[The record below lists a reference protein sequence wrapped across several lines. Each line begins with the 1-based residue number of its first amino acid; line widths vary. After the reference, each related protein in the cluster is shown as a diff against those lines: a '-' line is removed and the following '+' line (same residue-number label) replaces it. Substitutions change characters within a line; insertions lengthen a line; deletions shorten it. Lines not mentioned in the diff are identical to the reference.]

1 MFKLVESG
9 CGCTLSARLSRPA
22 TSHALTFLD
31 NIDNVIGI
39 EAEFIR
45 VLSVIGIQS
54 LALWHL
60 GLRLGLRLGS
70 APCWG
75 RPAGRLSPDTAERAE
90 AGERRDRGP
99 RHRVLV
105 WTLASTGLLTCRSSS
120 VLRRYVAP

>member
-1 MFKLVESG
+1 MRRSLGTLDLGHVIVGEQALLASES
-9 CGCTLSARLSRPA
+9 TRPPARRI
-22 TSHALTFLD
+22 FLD

-75 RPAGRLSPDTAERAE
+75 RPAGRLSPDACST
-90 AGERRDRGP
+90 
-99 RHRVLV
+99 LV
-105 WTLASTGLLTCRSSS
+105 WDLEKIQALQRL
-120 VLRRYVAP
+120 